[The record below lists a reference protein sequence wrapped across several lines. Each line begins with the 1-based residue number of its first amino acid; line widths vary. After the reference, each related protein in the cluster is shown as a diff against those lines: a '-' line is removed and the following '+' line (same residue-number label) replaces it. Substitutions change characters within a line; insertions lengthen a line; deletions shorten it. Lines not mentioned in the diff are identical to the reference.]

1 MKSLKLIF
9 GFIMGLCLT
18 ATMTSCDDD
27 EDNGVS
33 VPQEV
38 LSAMPGTYVNSMEY
52 GEATADSAMTVT
64 LGTADM
70 QFNLPVSNI
79 IKDVVAAEN
88 LEQALN
94 TYKADTCSV
103 SYRIS
108 GYANNIVRMT
118 ADSCICNFEYQAGE
132 NTVKATADV
141 AVTTAS
147 YNGED
152 NKLTLTLNI
161 KNVKI
166 DGKQVED
173 YTATTVTLPA
183 TEKQQDN
190 Q

>member
-1 MKSLKLIF
+1 
-9 GFIMGLCLT
+9 
-18 ATMTSCDDD
+18 MTSCDDD

-94 TYKADTCSV
+94 TYMQRKLQNK
-103 SYRIS
+103 RICQQHCKH
-108 GYANNIVRMT
+108 
-118 ADSCICNFEYQAGE
+118 DSRQ
-132 NTVKATADV
+132 
-141 AVTTAS
+141 
-147 YNGED
+147 
-152 NKLTLTLNI
+152 LHLQL
-161 KNVKI
+161 
-166 DGKQVED
+166 
-173 YTATTVTLPA
+173 
-183 TEKQQDN
+183 
-190 Q
+190 

>member
-79 IKDVVAAEN
+79 IKDVVAAEKPRAGAQHIQGRHMQRKLQN
-88 LEQALN
+88 
-94 TYKADTCSV
+94 K
-103 SYRIS
+103 RICQQHCKH
-108 GYANNIVRMT
+108 
-118 ADSCICNFEYQAGE
+118 DSRQ
-132 NTVKATADV
+132 
-141 AVTTAS
+141 
-147 YNGED
+147 
-152 NKLTLTLNI
+152 LHLQL
-161 KNVKI
+161 
-166 DGKQVED
+166 
-173 YTATTVTLPA
+173 
-183 TEKQQDN
+183 
-190 Q
+190 

>member
-1 MKSLKLIF
+1 
-9 GFIMGLCLT
+9 MGLCLT

-79 IKDVVAAEN
+79 IKGRCSSQKTSSRR
-88 LEQALN
+88 L
-94 TYKADTCSV
+94 THTKADTCSV

-108 GYANNIVRMT
+108 GYANNIVSMT

>member
-108 GYANNIVRMT
+108 GYANCRRGRYDCIIQRGGQQ
-118 ADSCICNFEYQAGE
+118 ADADTQHQERE
-132 NTVKATADV
+132 NRRKT
-141 AVTTAS
+141 S
-147 YNGED
+147 
-152 NKLTLTLNI
+152 
-161 KNVKI
+161 
-166 DGKQVED
+166 
-173 YTATTVTLPA
+173 
-183 TEKQQDN
+183 
-190 Q
+190 

>member
-1 MKSLKLIF
+1 
-9 GFIMGLCLT
+9 MGLCLT

-94 TYKADTCSV
+94 YNPQNEMFWHFRTKCSF
-103 SYRIS
+103 SKTKRTS
-108 GYANNIVRMT
+108 
-118 ADSCICNFEYQAGE
+118 
-132 NTVKATADV
+132 
-141 AVTTAS
+141 
-147 YNGED
+147 
-152 NKLTLTLNI
+152 
-161 KNVKI
+161 
-166 DGKQVED
+166 
-173 YTATTVTLPA
+173 
-183 TEKQQDN
+183 
-190 Q
+190 

>member
-1 MKSLKLIF
+1 M
-9 GFIMGLCLT
+9 
-18 ATMTSCDDD
+18 
-27 EDNGVS
+27 
-33 VPQEV
+33 
-38 LSAMPGTYVNSMEY
+38 
-52 GEATADSAMTVT
+52 
-64 LGTADM
+64 
-70 QFNLPVSNI
+70 
-79 IKDVVAAEN
+79 
-88 LEQALN
+88 
-94 TYKADTCSV
+94 
-103 SYRIS
+103 
-108 GYANNIVRMT
+108 
-118 ADSCICNFEYQAGE
+118 
-132 NTVKATADV
+132 KATADV